1 VVYISPFK
9 VGVSSVMGS
18 RSEEEAP
25 MFPAPPRPWE
35 EVPGREEEEERRSER
50 WTAAI
55 LFNWFGGV
63 WWVRGVEIGM
73 VELNGMSC
81 S

>member
-1 VVYISPFK
+1 
-9 VGVSSVMGS
+9 
-18 RSEEEAP
+18 

-55 LFNWFGGV
+55 FLIGLVGFG
-63 WWVRGVEIGM
+63 R
-73 VELNGMSC
+73 
-81 S
+81 